1 MPIHHEVLKTA
12 RRLCRERGG
21 WTFTLAEV
29 VLALP
34 HLNERSVRTHVVS
47 RCCVNAPKN
56 HPHKW
61 DYFRRLGRGVYEI
74 LPPYRTEEKLRRTKK
89 SLESF
94 QSQLGAPRVA
104 EQVAGYTTLP
114 GTVVRDAIHA
124 VTYRSEG
131 FYVGECLEVAVIS
144 QGRTLDELVSNLQDA
159 IGLHLEGDR
168 EIFGVTTNPRLVMTY
183 EVRLQLDAAPN

>member
-1 MPIHHEVLKTA
+1 VSIHHEVLKTA

-29 VLALP
+29 VLAMP

-61 DYFRRLGRGVYEI
+61 NYFRRLRRGVYEI
-74 LPPYRTEEKLRRTKK
+74 LPPYRTEEKPRRTQKR
-89 SLESF
+89 LEAF
-94 QSQLGAPRVA
+94 QSQLRQPRVA
-104 EQVAGYTTLP
+104 DQVAGYTTLQRP
-114 GTVVRDAIHA
+114 VVRDAIHA
-124 VTYRSEG
+124 VAYRSEG
-131 FYVGECLEVAVIS
+131 FYVGECLEVAVVS
-144 QGRTLDELVSNLQDA
+144 QGRTLDELVANLQDA

-168 EIFGVTTNPRLVMTY
+168 GIFGLTTTPWLVMTY
-183 EVRLQLDAAPN
+183 EVRLQLDGA